1 MLSLRAHVFI
11 FFGLLAAIIAFAV
24 AGNALQASDVIGP
37 EGLGTPF
44 KILFLLL
51 VAGLAFSAVPLMVKA
66 VLGFQK
72 TIGNQ
77 DVGPIK
83 TAIAN
88 EKYIVFVLWGLM
100 AAGLALAVPA
110 AIQDGAFS
118 PASVASD
125 VASGPSEG
133 RLVARPGML
142 VADMIRQSTLPL
154 KRNADL
160 PEQNVNPTPLA
171 GGANFDF
178 EIAGTGFMVPNCKYY
193 FVSTFTHDP
202 TRVEA
207 IDVGTSQHK
216 VSRAEV
222 EQENAALRAR
232 LKAAGWLTGHEEY
245 RTEEDQTL
253 HEGKTRREEGST
265 WLKDDVILDIAN
277 RRMDDE
283 VPGEDKA
290 TAGEWI
296 QYLDVWPRKDYPGI
310 DRLVFAPPTQ

>member
-1 MLSLRAHVFI
+1 MFSLRTHAII
-11 FFGLLAAIIAFAV
+11 FFGLLAAIIAFAAIGNSLQS
-24 AGNALQASDVIGP
+24 AGVIKP
-37 EGLGTPF
+37 EGLGTPV
-44 KILFLLL
+44 KILFFAL
-51 VAGLAFSAVPLMVKA
+51 VLALAFSGVPLIVKA

-72 TIGNQ
+72 TVGNQ

-100 AAGLALAVPA
+100 AAGLALAIPA
-110 AIQDGAFS
+110 AIQDGAFDT
-118 PASVASD
+118 ASGES
-125 VASGPSEG
+125 ASGPSEG
-133 RLVARPGML
+133 KLVARPGMM
-142 VADMIRQSTLPL
+142 VADMIQQSSLPL
-154 KRNADL
+154 KRNTDL
-160 PEQNVNPTPLA
+160 PEQNINPAPLA
-171 GGANFDF
+171 GGATFDF
-178 EIAGTGFMVPNCKYY
+178 EIAGTGFVIPNCKYY

-207 IDVGTSQHK
+207 LNIGTSQHK

-222 EQENAALRAR
+222 EEANAAMRAR

-253 HEGKTRREEGST
+253 HEGKTRGEEGT
-265 WLKDDVILDIAN
+265 AWLKDDVVLDIAN

-296 QYLDVWPRKDYPGI
+296 QYIYVWPRKDYPGI
-310 DRLVFAPPTQ
+310 DRLVFAPSTQ

>member
-1 MLSLRAHVFI
+1 MLSLRAHAFI

-24 AGNALQASDVIGP
+24 AGNALQAAGVIKP

-44 KILFLLL
+44 KILFLVL
-51 VAGLAFSAVPLMVKA
+51 VAALAFSAVPMMVKA

-72 TIGNQ
+72 TVGNQ
-77 DVGPIK
+77 DVGAIK

-100 AAGLALAVPA
+100 AAGLAIAIPA
-110 AIQDGAFS
+110 AMQDNFMGAGS
-118 PASVASD
+118 IDA
-125 VASGPSEG
+125 ASGPSEG
-133 RLVARPGML
+133 KLVARPGML
-142 VADMIRQSTLPL
+142 VEDMIRQSSL
-154 KRNADL
+154 KLQRNAEL
-160 PEQNVNPTPLA
+160 PAQNINPLPLA

-178 EIAGTGFMVPNCKYY
+178 EIAGTGFVVPNCKYY
-193 FVSTFTHDP
+193 FVSTFTRDP

-207 IDVGTSQHK
+207 LNIGTSPHK

-232 LKAAGWLTGHEEY
+232 LAAAGWQTGHEEY
-245 RTEEDQTL
+245 KTEEDQTL
-253 HEGKTRREEGST
+253 HEGKTRGDEGRH

-296 QYLDVWPRKDYPGI
+296 QYLDVWPRNDYPGI
-310 DRLVFAPPTQ
+310 ERLVFAPPTQ